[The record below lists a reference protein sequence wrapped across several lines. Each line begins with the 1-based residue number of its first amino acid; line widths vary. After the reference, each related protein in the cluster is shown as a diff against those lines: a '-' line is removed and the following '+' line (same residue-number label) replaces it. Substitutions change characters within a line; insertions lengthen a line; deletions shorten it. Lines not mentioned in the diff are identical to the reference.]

1 VNGPADQ
8 DGALGL
14 SLSEVDFAL
23 ALGSQTAPATAPAAT
38 DPIDTHTF
46 TALKA
51 SVGAP
56 VSSAW
61 RT

>member
-23 ALGSQTAPATAPAAT
+23 ALGSETAPATAPAAT
-38 DPIDTHTF
+38 DPIDTHT
-46 TALKA
+46 
-51 SVGAP
+51 S
-56 VSSAW
+56 
-61 RT
+61 RR